1 MLIRKL
7 GDPFYPCNGLAL
19 NENMIVVIRSHGLGF
34 VETPFFMGVFMKLM
48 NEGDG
53 LSAIKEEET

>member
-1 MLIRKL
+1 MT
-7 GDPFYPCNGLAL
+7 
-19 NENMIVVIRSHGLGF
+19 MVIRSHGLGF